1 MAKRGKAKDLN
12 EVVEEIK
19 GAIESTPKKAKRIL
33 CKTLLKECGFQ
44 VKTKDRAE
52 LLMKTFTE
60 AGITVTPGLVECDR
74 DDWITLTVLQP
85 NIPVEDLLPK
95 DNLISEKEVA
105 ATVDDLWF
113 SELLTKTFD
122 SEKEVEIRF
131 ILPLLERLGYKEDD
145 RADGYQVE
153 IYEGVRKATK
163 EADFVLFDGR
173 NRSKDNTL
181 LVIEAKAMGK
191 KLSDYIG
198 QARTYAIW
206 LGTPYYLVT
215 NGDDIRVFLYRSAI
229 ESDVEVFTGNRKDLR
244 ESFRNLYNLISKRAI
259 VEYQKKK
266 KAMGL

>member
-1 MAKRGKAKDLN
+1 MAKRGKARDLN

-52 LLMKTFTE
+52 LLMKTFSE
-60 AGITVTPGLVECDR
+60 AGITITPGLIECDR
-74 DDWITLTVLQP
+74 DDWIALTILQP
-85 NIPVEDLLPK
+85 NIPVHNITPGES
-95 DNLISEKEVA
+95 LITEKEVE
-105 ATVDDLWF
+105 ATVDNLWF

-131 ILPLLERLGYKEDD
+131 ILPLLERLGYTEDD
-145 RADGYQVE
+145 RADGYPVE
-153 IYEGVRKATK
+153 IYEGVRKTTK

-181 LVIEAKAMGK
+181 LVIEAKAVGK
-191 KLSDYIG
+191 KLTDYIG

-206 LGTPYYLVT
+206 LGTPYYMVT
-215 NGDDIRVFLYRSAI
+215 NGDEIRVYLYRSPI
-229 ESDVEVFTGNRKDLR
+229 ESDVEVFTGKRNKLR
-244 ESFRNLYNLISKRAI
+244 ESFRDLYNLISKKAI
-259 VEYQKKK
+259 IEYQKRK
-266 KAMGL
+266 KALHS